1 MLALSALA
9 ATAAVHMVGRS
20 GTGVK
25 DDSSAADRL
34 AASASP
40 HAADNTSTLAHAAPT
55 RHCGRRREWRTLSA
69 AEQAHYIA
77 SVQCL
82 QRTPSALGHA
92 AAGGSA
98 TANATAHAYD
108 DFPYVHAQVGRASHN
123 AAPFLPWHRRF
134 LAVYERTLRDACGF
148 RGEGLVYWDWTL
160 DWRALQRAPVF
171 DAVGG
176 FGGDGQVGGEVV
188 VGNTGRCV
196 TDGPFAGATARWYD
210 REERPHCLARGFR
223 DEAGELGVMDGSALS
238 PESID
243 QVLRHA
249 DYEALVKEMESRIHD
264 AIPFGIGGDF
274 ETFTAPYG
282 ESVEVGVPPDT
293 KQAH

>member
-1 MLALSALA
+1 MNGRSDAAAKDDGSVPDLLNAPAAPPTVSNTSALA
-9 ATAAVHMVGRS
+9 PPGHI
-20 GTGVK
+20 
-25 DDSSAADRL
+25 
-34 AASASP
+34 
-40 HAADNTSTLAHAAPT
+40 
-55 RHCGRRREWRTLSA
+55 RHCGRRREWRTLST

-82 QRTPSALGHA
+82 QRTPSMLEHA
-92 AAGGSA
+92 AAS
-98 TANATAHAYD
+98 ANATASAYD
-108 DFPYVHAQVGRASHN
+108 DFPYVHARIGRASHN

-148 RGEGLVYWDWTL
+148 RGEGLVYWDWSL
-160 DWRALQRAPVF
+160 DWQALQRAPVF
-171 DAVGG
+171 DAVSG
-176 FGGDGQVGGEVV
+176 FGGDGEVGGEIV

-196 TDGPFAGATARWYD
+196 IDGPFARARARWYD

-223 DEAGELGVMDGSALS
+223 DEAGGLGVMDGSALS
-238 PESID
+238 PESIE

-249 DYEALVKEMESRIHD
+249 DYDALVKEMESRIHD

-282 ESVEVGVPPDT
+282 EFVEVGFLWLHASVLTIGCGRPVVLP
-293 KQAH
+293 ASCAA